1 MPVSGTSDRAEY
13 ASQRKNLR
21 LEIVGPNIKT
31 VKIMSSPKSRLI
43 RRLLVVLSLVIVV
56 YGGVIGFSRYMGAK
70 FLSAMANMPRP
81 PVSVSVVR
89 AKTMMWPQTLSVVA
103 SLESIQGASLSP
115 QSAGTVTGLFF
126 DSGDMVRKGQLLLQ
140 INNNVAHAKLASAQ
154 AKLTNAKQA
163 RDRQRNL
170 IKRQATS
177 EASLDDAVANFRKAQ
192 AAVQEAQA
200 VLTDLQLR
208 APFDGHMGI
217 REVSLGQYVSPGT
230 TVASIEQWSPLRVIF
245 SLPQREIIRIKIG
258 NKVHLRVD
266 GLSKKGFDG
275 KVSAIDASVDS
286 RTRDVRIE
294 ARIDNADER
303 LRSGMYG
310 VAEII
315 LKQGQQTL
323 AVPQTAITF
332 KSYGAYLYVI
342 KQQQGADVAMARSI
356 QTGRHHQ
363 GYVAITHGL
372 KAGEQVVIAG
382 QVKLHNGARVRIVPA
397 PGALL
402 HPALDNKQGLN
413 P

>member
-1 MPVSGTSDRAEY
+1 
-13 ASQRKNLR
+13 
-21 LEIVGPNIKT
+21 
-31 VKIMSSPKSRLI
+31 MSPPKSRLI
-43 RRLLVVLSLVIVV
+43 RRLLVVLGLVIVV

-89 AKTMMWPQTLSVVA
+89 AKTMMWPQTLSAVA

-140 INNNVAHAKLASAQ
+140 INDNVAHAQLASAQ
-154 AKLTNAKQA
+154 ARLTNAKQA

-192 AAVQEAQA
+192 AAVQQAQA

-217 REVSLGQYVSPGT
+217 REVSLGQYVAPGT
-230 TVASIEQWSPLRVIF
+230 VVASIEQWSPLRVIF

-315 LKQGQQTL
+315 LKQGEQVL

-342 KQQQGADVAMARSI
+342 KQQQGADVAMARSV
-356 QTGRHHQ
+356 QTGRQHQ
-363 GYVAITHGL
+363 GYVAVTHGV

-397 PGALL
+397 PEALL
-402 HPALDNKQGLN
+402 HPALNNKQGLN

>member
-1 MPVSGTSDRAEY
+1 
-13 ASQRKNLR
+13 
-21 LEIVGPNIKT
+21 
-31 VKIMSSPKSRLI
+31 MSSPKSRLI

-70 FLSAMANMPRP
+70 FLSAMATTPRP
-81 PVSVSVVR
+81 PVSVSVAR
-89 AKTMMWPQTLSVVA
+89 AKTVMWPQTLSAVA
-103 SLESIQGASLSP
+103 SLKSIQGAALSP

-126 DSGDMVRKGQLLLQ
+126 DSGDRVRKGQLLLQ
-140 INNNVAHAKLASAQ
+140 INDNVARAQLASAQ
-154 AKLTNAKQA
+154 ARFTNAKQA
-163 RDRQRNL
+163 RDRQQDL
-170 IKRQATS
+170 IKRHAVS

-192 AAVQEAQA
+192 AAVQQAQA

-217 REVSLGQYVSPGT
+217 RDVALGQYVAPGT
-230 TVASIEQWSPLRVIF
+230 TVAKIEQWNPLRVIF
-245 SLPQREIIRIKIG
+245 SLPQREIMRVKIG
-258 NKVHLRVD
+258 NKVHLRVN
-266 GLSKKGFDG
+266 GLGKKGFDG

-286 RTRDVRIE
+286 RTRDIRIE
-294 ARIDNADER
+294 ARIDNSDER

-315 LKQGQQTL
+315 LKQGRQTL

-342 KQQQGADVAMARSI
+342 KQQQGGDVAMARSV

-363 GYVAITHGL
+363 GYVAITHGV

-382 QVKLHNGARVRIVPA
+382 QVKLHNGARIRIVPA
-397 PGALL
+397 PDELL
-402 HPALDNKQGLN
+402 HPPQDNKQGLN

>member
-1 MPVSGTSDRAEY
+1 
-13 ASQRKNLR
+13 
-21 LEIVGPNIKT
+21 
-31 VKIMSSPKSRLI
+31 MSPPKSRLI
-43 RRLLVVLSLVIVV
+43 RRLLVVLGLVIVV

-89 AKTMMWPQTLSVVA
+89 AKTMMWPQTLSAVA

-140 INNNVAHAKLASAQ
+140 INDNVAHAQLASAQ
-154 AKLTNAKQA
+154 ARLTNAKQA

-192 AAVQEAQA
+192 AAVQQAQA

-217 REVSLGQYVSPGT
+217 REVSLGQYVAPGT
-230 TVASIEQWSPLRVIF
+230 VVASIEQWSPLRVIF
-245 SLPQREIIRIKIG
+245 SLPQREIIRIKIE
-258 NKVHLRVD
+258 NKIHLRVD

-315 LKQGQQTL
+315 LKQGEQVL

-342 KQQQGADVAMARSI
+342 KQQQGADVAMARSV
-356 QTGRHHQ
+356 QTGRQHQ
-363 GYVAITHGL
+363 GYVAVTHGV

-397 PGALL
+397 PEALL
-402 HPALDNKQGLN
+402 HPALNNKQGLN